1 LAWCLSK
8 RPQRAQGDFAIG
20 RLSGRL

>member
-8 RPQRAQGDFAIG
+8 RPQRAQVDFAVG
-20 RLSGRL
+20 RLSDRL

>member
-8 RPQRAQGDFAIG
+8 RPQRAQVDFAVG